1 MARGI
6 LIFPMRLRDEPA
18 PRLRPTA
25 AGPRGVAIEVGDLR
39 HTYRVRG
46 RTITVLDGLQLS
58 VPPGGYASLSGPSG
72 AGKTTLLSLVGGL
85 EPPQSGSLMVGG
97 TDLRLMSRDEL
108 AAYRRR
114 TVGFVFQHF
123 GLIETLSA
131 RENVEFARALT
142 SRRGTDR
149 SERANDLLRAV
160 GIGDRA
166 LHRPAELSG
175 GERQRV
181 AMARA
186 LANDPGLVLADEPTG
201 NLDEASSI
209 AVIELLEALRVERG
223 VTLLVV
229 THHRELASRADDR
242 YAFAGGRLV
251 RA

>member
-1 MARGI
+1 MTRGI
-6 LIFPMRLRDEPA
+6 LILPMRVRDEPA
-18 PRLRPTA
+18 PRPA
-25 AGPRGVAIEVGDLR
+25 VAGPRGVSIEVRDLR
-39 HTYRVRG
+39 HAYRARG

-58 VPPGGYASLSGPSG
+58 VAPGGYASLSGPSG
-72 AGKTTLLSLVGGL
+72 AGKTTLLSLLGGL

-97 TDLRLMSRDEL
+97 ADLRRMSRDDL

-131 RENVEFARALT
+131 RENVEFARALA
-142 SRRGTDR
+142 SRRRAGR
-149 SERANDLLRAV
+149 GERANDLLHAV

-181 AMARA
+181 AIARA

-201 NLDEASSI
+201 NLDEVSSI

-229 THHRELASRADDR
+229 THHRGLASRAEDR
-242 YAFAGGRLV
+242 YAFEDGRLV

>member
-1 MARGI
+1 
-6 LIFPMRLRDEPA
+6 MRLRDEPA
-18 PRLRPTA
+18 SRLHPA
-25 AGPRGVAIEVGDLR
+25 AGPRGVAIDVRDLR
-39 HTYRVRG
+39 HAYRTRG
-46 RTITVLDGLQLS
+46 RTITVLDGLHLS
-58 VPPGGYASLSGPSG
+58 VPAGGYASLSGPSG
-72 AGKTTLLSLVGGL
+72 VGKTTLLSLLGGL

-97 TDLRLMSRDEL
+97 ADLRRMSRDQL

-114 TVGFVFQHF
+114 TIGFVFQHF

-131 RENVEFARALT
+131 RENVEFARALASPHRPGR
-142 SRRGTDR
+142 SRH
-149 SERANDLLRAV
+149 ANDLLRAV
-160 GIGDRA
+160 GIGDRT

-181 AMARA
+181 AIARA

-201 NLDEASSI
+201 NLDETSSI

-223 VTLLVV
+223 VTLVVV

-251 RA
+251 RAA